1 MIITRQK
8 KVPWSWVVLTHM
20 PWAAMLFA
28 SVIGSLV
35 FTLELRKFTANPL
48 TISLLLTINGFIW
61 TFVNPITHFL
71 SDRIW
76 TRFGRRKIFY
86 VPSVAMQI
94 LLIIIIPYLP
104 NLTLL
109 LSGFLI
115 YTVFVVTS
123 QPKESLAQE
132 VVPNSQ
138 RGRASVMHSIFV
150 QIGLF
155 TYSIALI
162 GRFDDVYY
170 TQPFQH
176 FVDSLTGEKL
186 IFWVCAV
193 ALMMVVLIVGLGIK
207 EIKPAKRLHLK
218 EDLGGKVTPWRFFK
232 RLFVSCFSAD
242 FWPIYLLGFSK
253 SMYALNLGPMVVLMY
268 TEQWGYST
276 QDMGTNQAIMFVA
289 TAMVLCT
296 GVAFIDK
303 YNRLKSYAFLIGLGM
318 MLKIFWYLFVLF
330 IAPEQRPALWQILV
344 FGEGIQLIGHIVSMV
359 MYPLQYE
366 YIPSNKFGTANAGMA
381 IFLGGV
387 GLITGP
393 LMGLWIYNYSKI
405 FHPGPGSEVVL
416 VSQNLI
422 STQDAQQMKQRLVTA
437 SGEEFDVS
445 IYKPFGASAD
455 KGRQWKVRQI
465 DQSAEAIRKENET
478 LANEIK
484 TLKGRIAAKT
494 IAHDNAAVTQ
504 LTKENA
510 VVQANY
516 DANKALL
523 QSKVNEL
530 KTFLT
535 NSSGVELPNP
545 SDSVRALALDDTHA
559 QALLAVTYP
568 LNQKDLERVQKE
580 ILIAMEDY
588 GWERIEIENR
598 TDDKTPLLEV
608 NAFRSARLD
617 DAPVDPEISAVIAQ
631 AAKRLD
637 LAPLDSNGRNDLA
650 LLVQSTA
657 RVIGGYRSNFEI
669 PFPEGDF
676 KPQKFDYF
684 SAYLMMILTDFVGLW
699 CIWFLWDREK
709 KGKITRWGALEQ
721 AAAAKAEA
729 K

>member
-86 VPSVAMQI
+86 VPSVTMQI
-94 LLIIIIPYLP
+94 LLIILIPYLP

-109 LSGFLI
+109 LCGFLI

-155 TYSIALI
+155 TYSVALI

-170 TQPFQH
+170 TQPFH
-176 FVDSLTGEKL
+176 RFFDSLTGEKL
-186 IFWVCAV
+186 IFWVCSA
-193 ALMMVVLIVGLGIK
+193 ALLMVVLIVGLGIK
-207 EIKPAKRLHLK
+207 EIKPAHRLLLK
-218 EDLGGKVTPWRFFK
+218 EDLGGKITPWRFFK

-253 SMYALNLGPMVVLMY
+253 AMYALNLGPMVVLMY

-289 TAMVLCT
+289 TALLLCT
-296 GVAFIDK
+296 GVAFIDR
-303 YNRLKSYAFLIGLGM
+303 YNRLKSYAVLIGLGLV
-318 MLKIFWYLFVLF
+318 LKIFWYLFVLF

-366 YIPSNKFGTANAGMA
+366 YIPSNKLGTANAGMA

-393 LMGLWIYNYSKI
+393 LMGLWIYNYSKV

-416 VSQNLI
+416 VARNPM
-422 STQDAQQMKQRLVTA
+422 TAQDAQQMKQRLVTA
-437 SGEEFDVS
+437 SGETFDVS
-445 IYKPFGASAD
+445 IYKPFGAPAD
-455 KGRQWKVRQI
+455 EGRQWKVRQI
-465 DQSAEAIRKENET
+465 DPSAEAIRKENEA

-484 TLKGRIAAKT
+484 TLKGRIAAKAIT
-494 IAHDNAAVTQ
+494 HDRAAVER
-504 LTKENA
+504 LTAEQDG
-510 VVQANY
+510 VQAQY

-523 QSKVNEL
+523 QDKVNHL
-530 KTFLT
+530 KTLLRT
-535 NSSGVELPNP
+535 VSAIELPDP
-545 SDSVRALALDDTHA
+545 AESIRALAVDDTHA
-559 QALLAVTYP
+559 RALLAVTYP
-568 LNQKDLERVQKE
+568 LSEHDLERIHKE
-580 ILIAMEDY
+580 LIIALEDY
-588 GWERIEIENR
+588 GWDKIELANR
-598 TDDKTPLLEV
+598 TGEQTALLEV
-608 NAFRSARLD
+608 TAFRTARLG
-617 DAPVDPEISAVIAQ
+617 DAPVNPEMNTIVSQ
-631 AAKRLD
+631 AAGRLG
-637 LAPLDSNGRNDLA
+637 LAPLDSNHLNDLA

-657 RVIGGYRSNFEI
+657 RVVGGYRSNFET

-684 SAYLMMILTDFVGLW
+684 SAYLMMILTDFIGLG
-699 CIWFLWDREK
+699 CIWFLWNREK
-709 KGKITRWGALEQ
+709 RGKITRWGALEQ
-721 AAAAKAEA
+721 AAAAQREAE
-729 K
+729 